1 MKVSADTFRLES
13 AFGLK
18 SGVCEMAL
26 GKKQTSDEDEYME
39 LGLER
44 QAPKTAKIIL
54 YHLQR
59 FSETDKVVKSIRA
72 KSVVFVGLK
81 SMKQTNMDE
90 LKQAVS
96 KINKVCMES
105 GSNLSLVDEEWLIIT
120 PQTAAIV

>member
-1 MKVSADTFRLES
+1 
-13 AFGLK
+13 
-18 SGVCEMAL
+18 MAL
-26 GKKQTSDEDEYME
+26 GNRQKASDEDEYME
-39 LGLER
+39 LGFES
-44 QAPKTAKIIL
+44 QAPKTAKIL
-54 YHLQR
+54 VYHLQR

-72 KSVVFVGLK
+72 KGVVFVGLK
-81 SMKQTNMDE
+81 SMKKNNMDE